1 MIDEVG
7 HIDFYPNGG
16 ENQPG
21 CPLESVSNIMSTAA
35 EDGLE
40 GKTRKWVSEMGEY

>member
-1 MIDEVG
+1 MMDEVG

-21 CPLESVSNIMSTAA
+21 CQQSVSNFMSTAA

-40 GKTRKWVSEMGEY
+40 GKTTSPF